1 MLKAVHSDKF
11 AYFVKQDDSDYK
23 CSMQF
28 DNNDEP
34 EQQPLTL
41 ATNVILAGDMLM
53 FADNSSN
60 TSRVTICRPT
70 ETRIKSFDSISM
82 SRKWRTQVFTI
93 VDGDY
98 ALEVV
103 AEFGEKNPHPVREAN
118 TVRTNLSMTVYVC
131 GNRQYFFDSLSNRSA
146 VLNVLLNYFKGDD
159 AELVKATF
167 TLLNARGKYTNGD
180 DDVGYCKFPP
190 DKIYEITGIKIA
202 PLVTTNFC
210 RIFKKIHASNSCYF
224 TQLDE
229 FKSPQMNAITYS
241 DFVVELTTRPESTLE
256 VLRAINAA
264 RRKITR
270 STIAFDFSK
279 FKEKL
284 SSSATLVDDDSIYN
298 IESSEVEVINDDG
311 VTLALTLG
319 NIEFSSSAAS
329 LTDDVVKDCHAFID
343 GRVDGIKKTLSTI
356 DVLTNWG

>member
-1 MLKAVHSDKF
+1 MLKVVHSDKF
-11 AYFVKQDDSDYK
+11 AYFVKQDDSNYK
-23 CSMQF
+23 CSVQF

-53 FADNSSN
+53 FAENSSN

-70 ETRIKSFDSISM
+70 ETGVRSFDSISM
-82 SRKWRTQVFTI
+82 LRKWRAQVFTI

-103 AEFGEKNPHPVREAN
+103 AEFGEKNPHTVREEN
-118 TVRTNLSMTVYVC
+118 TVKTNLTMTVYIG
-131 GNRQYFFDSLSNRSA
+131 GNRQYFFDSLSNWST

-159 AELVKATF
+159 AELIKMTF
-167 TLLNARGKYTNGD
+167 TLLNTQGKYASSSG
-180 DDVGYCKFPP
+180 DVGYCKFPS
-190 DKIYEITGIKIA
+190 DKIYEITGINIT

-210 RIFKKIHASNSCYF
+210 RIFKKIHASNSYCF

-229 FKSPQMNAITYS
+229 FKSPQMNAIMYS
-241 DFVVELTTRPESTLE
+241 DFVVELTARPESTLE

-270 STIAFDFSK
+270 STIAFDFNK
-279 FKEKL
+279 FKERL

-298 IESSEVEVINDDG
+298 IESSEVEVISDDG
-311 VTLALTLG
+311 VTLALTLE
-319 NIEFSSSAAS
+319 NVEFSSSTAG
-329 LTDDVVKDCHAFID
+329 LVDDVVQDCNAFIN